1 MILKALEIQQATQEA
16 VMSDEVM
23 ESARAI
29 AIELCDGDSAKLN
42 RIAELMFKYTATLA
56 AMTATHV
63 SYACLGNDTMSEI
76 ADEIREYEALTQ
88 QIEKEMK

>member
-1 MILKALEIQQATQEA
+1 
-16 VMSDEVM
+16 MSDEVM

-29 AIELCDGDSAKLN
+29 AIELCDGDSAKLH

-63 SYACLGNDTMSEI
+63 SYACLGTDTMSEI

>member
-16 VMSDEVM
+16 IMSDEVM
-23 ESARAI
+23 DTARTI
-29 AIELCDGDSAKLN
+29 ALEMADGDYSKLN
-42 RIAELMFKYTATLA
+42 RISELMFKYTATLA

-63 SYACLGNDTMSEI
+63 SYACLGSDTMSEI

>member
-16 VMSDEVM
+16 IMSDEVM
-23 ESARAI
+23 DTARVI

-56 AMTATHV
+56 AMTATTV
-63 SYACLGNDTMSEI
+63 AYACLGDSTMSEI
-76 ADEIREYEALTQ
+76 ADEIREYDELTQ